1 MDRELGGRSKDQD
14 PQQVPTLHGA
24 GHGQGQRVE
33 RVDGEGVHVLALQGI
48 LRKGL
53 SEAIEG
59 SEFSLSLSESPFLF
73 KVLYD
78 HLVRPPRLQITIPRK
93 EVSAFDAI
101 PALGALGI
109 ATLLI
114 MDYCSHGYLLLLK
127 LLSW

>member
-1 MDRELGGRSKDQD
+1 MTITAFSTTE
-14 PQQVPTLHGA
+14 
-24 GHGQGQRVE
+24 
-33 RVDGEGVHVLALQGI
+33 AL
-48 LRKGL
+48 
-53 SEAIEG
+53 
-59 SEFSLSLSESPFLF
+59 
-73 KVLYD
+73 
-78 HLVRPPRLQITIPRK
+78 LVRPPRLTLGCALGLQITIPRK